1 MPVGPQGLGLGP
13 RQSLLPHATYKLHA
27 HSPVRL
33 PSLILHSLWT
43 LFAACIKALEG
54 HLDISGCRLCH
65 WAAWSGGSG
74 SFRDS
79 TYSSS
84 KRHMKCFGTASKQER
99 LTPQAYILNQFR
111 SNTKEMPNQR
121 AFYFLC
127 FPCNP
132 PNCLPVPGS
141 AAGLKVTSLLS
152 HSGEL
157 VLSVLL
163 LMASSSKASYTTHL

>member
-1 MPVGPQGLGLGP
+1 MNPFCSLHKNPGGAFRSLRVQTLSLPGAVGL
-13 RQSLLPHATYKLHA
+13 A
-27 HSPVRL
+27 HSD
-33 PSLILHSLWT
+33 T
-43 LFAACIKALEG
+43 ALTPLQKG
-54 HLDISGCRLCH
+54 TQS
-65 WAAWSGGSG
+65 A
-74 SFRDS
+74 
-79 TYSSS
+79 
-84 KRHMKCFGTASKQER
+84 FGTVSKQER
-99 LTPQAYILNQFR
+99 LIPQACILNQFR

-132 PNCLPVPGS
+132 PDCLPVPGS

-157 VLSVLL
+157 VLSVLS